1 MHASVFDEIV
11 QKRRSNRKF
20 DTKAEVPAAVVR
32 NSLERAILSPNSSN
46 MQLWEFIW
54 VSSADMKQQ
63 MIPLCLG
70 QNAAK
75 TASHLVVF
83 LTRQDLW
90 KKHAKWNLQ
99 ETPET
104 AATDADQKR
113 VRLMKAYYG
122 KLMPLVYGQDPF
134 GIFTGVRK
142 LTSFF
147 VGLTMPFMR
156 FGGKGDQRVIL
167 HKSCALAAQTF
178 MLSIT
183 AEGYDTC
190 PMEGFDRVRLARLL
204 DLPKG
209 AEICM
214 VVAVGKGTE
223 AGIYGE
229 RKRLA
234 FEDVVRTI

>member
-20 DTKAEVPAAVVR
+20 NTQAVVPAAVVR

-46 MQLWEFIW
+46 MQLWEFLW

-63 MIPLCLG
+63 MVPLCLG

-104 AATDADQKR
+104 AVTDADQKR

-134 GIFTGVRK
+134 GIFTLVRK
-142 LTSFF
+142 LSSFF
-147 VGLTMPFMR
+147 VGLTRPFMR

-190 PMEGFDRVRLARLL
+190 PMEGFDRVRMARLL